1 MSQPQP
7 LTPAERQRTYYERHK
22 EDIKDK
28 NKEKKTCPD
37 CGALITRQNLAR
49 HKKTTSHLLK
59 AKIIKY
65 EFINDDVVIK
75 YEFINEEAEAEA
87 GAAEK

>member
-1 MSQPQP
+1 MMSQPQP
-7 LTPAERQRTYYERHK
+7 QAQPLTTAERQKGYYEKNK
-22 EDIKDK
+22 EMIKEK
-28 NKEKKTCPD
+28 NKEKKPCPD

-65 EFINDDVVIK
+65 EFINDND
-75 YEFINEEAEAEA
+75 ESEEAE
-87 GAAEK
+87 K